1 MHRQFRCIKKKEKLR
16 DKIDA
21 MELNDCKDLRAD
33 VNNNSENTKRI
44 FVDAR
49 GLQCPG
55 PIARVFEELDRANY
69 GDIVEVMATD
79 VGFSKDI
86 SSWCAR
92 MGYNLIG
99 LTSESGVINAQ
110 IEKNEKTD
118 IKKECLINSTNSML
132 TNPLDKKKATM
143 VVFSGDLDK
152 AIASFIIATGAA
164 SMGKEVTMF
173 FTFWGLNIL
182 RKSSSRVEK
191 NGIEKMFGMMMP
203 KGVDKLKIS
212 KMNMGGIGT
221 KLIKLV
227 MKNKNV
233 DDLSFMM
240 SRAQKMGV
248 KFVAC
253 SMSMDIMG
261 IKAEELVDGV
271 EIAGVASYLSEA
283 EEGNLNLF
291 I

>member
-1 MHRQFRCIKKKEKLR
+1 
-16 DKIDA
+16 
-21 MELNDCKDLRAD
+21 MELNGYKDLKAD
-33 VNNNSENTKRI
+33 VNNDSENTKRI

-55 PIARVFEELDRANY
+55 PIARVFEELDKANY

-118 IKKECLINSTNSML
+118 IKKECLINSTNSMF
-132 TNPLDKKKATM
+132 TNPQDKKKATM

-233 DDLSFMM
+233 DDLGFMM